1 MHTDTESCLRAVR
14 SKDARFDGWF
24 FTAVLTTGIYC
35 RPSCPV
41 VPPKPGNM
49 RFYPSAAACQ
59 QAGFR
64 ACKRCR
70 PDTSPGS
77 PEWNHRADLVARAMR
92 LIAEGIVDRE
102 GVAGLAARLGYST
115 RQIERQLLAEL
126 GAGPLALARA
136 QRAQTA
142 RILIETTQ
150 LPMVDVAFAAGFAS
164 VRTFNDT
171 VREVF
176 ALAPSELR
184 ARTRT
189 RGSRQATAAR
199 RADGAA
205 PATALAP
212 ALGVPALGTATRGA
226 EATAP
231 PTDAASGGHASG
243 IAARGLEPT
252 APATE
257 PATSATPGAPA
268 PGTAARRT
276 DRNAEAIAPPPTD
289 PAFGTPT
296 PGTISLRLPFRTPLT
311 PDNLFGHLVA
321 TAVPGVEEWRGGA
334 YRRTLRL
341 PYGHGI
347 VALTPRPDHIGCR
360 LTLTDQRDLTVAIS
374 RCRRML
380 DLDADPVAVDEQ
392 LRADPLLA
400 PLVDKAP
407 GRRVPRAVDE
417 AEFAV
422 RAVLGQ
428 QVSTAAARTH
438 AARLVM
444 AHGEPVDDPEG
455 GLTHLFPE
463 PAALAALDPEAL
475 ALPRSRRATL
485 LTLVRALA
493 DGSLALGV
501 ESDWAQAR
509 ARLRELP
516 GFGPWT
522 VDVIAMRALGDPD
535 AFLATDLGVRRAAEG
550 LGLPSTPAALT
561 ARAAAWR
568 PWRAYAVQYL
578 WATDDH
584 PINRLSS

>member
-1 MHTDTESCLRAVR
+1 MYTDTERCVRAVR

-41 VPPKPGNM
+41 VPPKAENM
-49 RFYPSAAACQ
+49 TFYPSAAACQ

-77 PEWNHRADLVARAMR
+77 PEWNARADTVARAVR
-92 LIAEGIVDRE
+92 LIQDGVVDRE
-102 GVAGLAARLGYST
+102 GVPGLAGRLGYSA

-142 RILIETTQ
+142 RLLIETTG
-150 LPMVDVAFAAGFAS
+150 LPMADVAFAAGFSSIRA
-164 VRTFNDT
+164 FNDT

-176 ALAPSELR
+176 ALSPSELR
-184 ARTRT
+184 ARGH
-189 RGSRQATAAR
+189 RGGR
-199 RADGAA
+199 
-205 PATALAP
+205 
-212 ALGVPALGTATRGA
+212 GT
-226 EATAP
+226 
-231 PTDAASGGHASG
+231 GGTG
-243 IAARGLEPT
+243 GT
-252 APATE
+252 GGTE
-257 PATSATPGAPA
+257 PAATPGV
-268 PGTAARRT
+268 
-276 DRNAEAIAPPPTD
+276 
-289 PAFGTPT
+289 
-296 PGTISLRLPFRTPLT
+296 ISLRLPFRAPLT
-311 PDNLFGHLVA
+311 PDNLFGHLAA
-321 TAVPGVEEWRGGA
+321 TAVPGVEEWRDGA
-334 YRRTLRL
+334 YRRTLSL

-347 VALTPRPDHIGCR
+347 VALTPRPDHIACR
-360 LTLTDQRDLTVAIS
+360 LSLTDPRDLTLAIS
-374 RCRRML
+374 SCRRLL

-392 LRADPLLA
+392 LRADPQLT

-407 GRRVPRAVDE
+407 GRRVPRTVDA

-438 AARLVM
+438 AARLVT
-444 AHGEPVDDPEG
+444 AHGEPVEDPEG
-455 GLTHLFPE
+455 GLTHLFPAPE
-463 PAALAALDPEAL
+463 ALAALDPEAL
-475 ALPRSRRATL
+475 ALPRSRRTTL
-485 LTLVRALA
+485 TTLVAALA
-493 DGSLALGV
+493 DGTLRLGPD
-501 ESDWAQAR
+501 SDWDR
-509 ARLRELP
+509 AREQLIALP

-522 VDVIAMRALGDPD
+522 VEVIAMRALGDPD
-535 AFLATDLGVRRAAEG
+535 AFLPTDLGMRRAAAG

-578 WATDDH
+578 WATEDH
-584 PINRLSS
+584 AINHLPV

>member
-1 MHTDTESCLRAVR
+1 MQTATHLDREHCVRAVQ

-24 FTAVLTTGIYC
+24 FTAVLTTRIYC

-41 VPPKPGNM
+41 VPPKPENM
-49 RFYPSAAACQ
+49 TFYPSAAACQ

-77 PEWNHRADLVARAMR
+77 PEWNQRADLVARAMR
-92 LIAEGIVDRE
+92 LIADGVVDRE
-102 GVAGLAARLGYST
+102 GVPGLADRLGYST
-115 RQIERQLLAEL
+115 RQVERQLLAEL

-142 RILIETTQ
+142 RLLIETTP
-150 LPMVDVAFAAGFAS
+150 LPMTEIAFAAGFAS

-176 ALAPSELR
+176 ALSPSELR
-184 ARTRT
+184 AR
-189 RGSRQATAAR
+189 APKA
-199 RADGAA
+199 GA
-205 PATALAP
+205 
-212 ALGVPALGTATRGA
+212 G
-226 EATAP
+226 
-231 PTDAASGGHASG
+231 
-243 IAARGLEPT
+243 
-252 APATE
+252 
-257 PATSATPGAPA
+257 TPG
-268 PGTAARRT
+268 G
-276 DRNAEAIAPPPTD
+276 
-289 PAFGTPT
+289 
-296 PGTISLRLPFRTPLT
+296 ISLRLPFRAPLN
-311 PDNLFGHLVA
+311 PSNLFGHLAA
-321 TAVPGVEEWRGGA
+321 TAVPGVEEWLPHSPDGAGGAPTGA

-347 VALTPRPDHIGCR
+347 ASLAPRPDHIACR
-360 LTLTDQRDLTVAIS
+360 LTLSDLRDLPVAIS

-380 DLDADPVAVDEQ
+380 DLDADPVAVDDR
-392 LRADPLLA
+392 LRTDPLLA

-407 GRRVPRAVDE
+407 GRRVPRTVDE

-438 AARLVM
+438 AARLVT
-444 AHGEPVDDPEG
+444 AHGKPLDDPEG
-455 GLTHLFPE
+455 GLTHLFPS
-463 PAALAALDPEAL
+463 PEAL
-475 ALPRSRRATL
+475 ADVDPETLAMPRTRRTTFT
-485 LTLVRALA
+485 TLVRALA
-493 DGSLALGV
+493 DGSLHLGA
-501 ESDWAQAR
+501 ESDWAETR
-509 ARLRELP
+509 ARLLTLP

-535 AFLATDLGVRRAAEG
+535 AFLPTDLGIRRAAQE

-561 ARAAAWR
+561 ARAEAWR

-578 WATDDH
+578 WATDGH
-584 PINRLSS
+584 PINFLPV